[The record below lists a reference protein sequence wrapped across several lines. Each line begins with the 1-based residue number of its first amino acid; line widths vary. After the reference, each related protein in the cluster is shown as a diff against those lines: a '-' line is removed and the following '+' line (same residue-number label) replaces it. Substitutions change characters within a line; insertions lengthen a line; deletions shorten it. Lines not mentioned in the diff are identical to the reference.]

1 MIQRIRRAL
10 ARLHWTRQERHWRAE
25 VARLQLVKETLAD
38 DMDVALRNVSA
49 CVIAG
54 RRIEVMVRLMAHA
67 PGRGPT
73 NGVQRFSL
81 LEPRA

>member
-49 CVIAG
+49 CAINRTMTSI
-54 RRIEVMVRLMAHA
+54 RRPAITHA